1 MMKNIRHTLFSV
13 LVSLALIVTLA
24 GCSGSGNNSMPGGWN
39 TQKSAEGP
47 ASSEPSP
54 LTREALDSQAVAREI
69 INDPHGVNTQPAT
82 PTPGTEWQY
91 NTANNVPNA
100 QPTSQP
106 GSSVTTYPTD
116 VYTSG
121 STQPVPVPAAAPSG
135 PSVKVALL
143 VPLSG
148 KNADLGQAMMQAAQL
163 ALFDMEYDRI
173 ELVPQDTKGTPDG
186 ARTAAQ
192 LAIADG
198 AKLILGP
205 IFATEARA
213 VAPIA
218 QQSNINVI
226 SFSTDWTLAQG
237 NTFVMGFL
245 PFTQV
250 ERIVQYAA
258 QQRLQ
263 RVGIIAPQNEYGN
276 VVVSAWNVSANRN
289 NMPPAGILRVNPGS
303 AEASERIDEF
313 TNGTARMTAAKAGQP
328 LPPAP
333 YDAIFMPVGGSEA
346 VSLADSLAYYE
357 LDAKSVRRLGTGLW
371 DDAALATQK
380 NLDGAWFAASDPSLR
395 KAFERGYFDAYGA
408 APPRLA
414 TLGYDAMSL
423 AVVLAKSGF
432 ANYGA
437 PSYDRASITN
447 PNGFAGIDGIFRFR
461 PDGMA
466 ERGLAILEFKNGS
479 MSVVDPAPRSFVR
492 SGY

>member
-1 MMKNIRHTLFSV
+1 MMKKILHTLFSV
-13 LVSLALIVTLA
+13 SLILSVSACGGTSL
-24 GCSGSGNNSMPGGWN
+24 PGGWN
-39 TQKSAEGP
+39 QQKSAEGP
-47 ASSEPSP
+47 ASTEPSP
-54 LTREALDSQAVAREI
+54 LTREALDSQSVAQQI
-69 INDPHGVNTQPAT
+69 SDPRGVNTLPTGAAAAT
-82 PTPGTEWQY
+82 TPEGWQY
-91 NTANNVPNA
+91 NTGGAATSA
-100 QPTSQP
+100 QAPYQQDP
-106 GSSVTTYPTD
+106 SVTTYPSD
-116 VYTSG
+116 SGYTSG
-121 STQPVPVPAAAPSG
+121 STQPVAVPAAAG

-148 KNADLGQAMMQAAQL
+148 KNADLGQAMLQSAQL

-186 ARTAAQ
+186 ARVAAQ

-213 VAPIA
+213 VAPVA

-245 PFTQV
+245 PHTQV

-263 RVGIIAPQNEYGN
+263 RVGIIAPENEYGN
-276 VVVSAWNVSANRN
+276 VVVSAWNVNASRNGLPSAS
-289 NMPPAGILRVNPGS
+289 ILRVNPGS

-313 TNGTARMTAAKAGQP
+313 TNGTARIAAAKSGQP
-328 LPPAP
+328 MPPAP

-346 VSLADSLAYYE
+346 VSLADSLSYYE
-357 LDAKSVRRLGTGLW
+357 LDSSTVRRLGTGLW

-380 NLDGAWFAASDPSLR
+380 SLDGAWFAASDPSQR
-395 KAFERGYFDAYGA
+395 KAFERRYYDSYGA
-408 APPRLA
+408 APPRLS
-414 TLGYDAMSL
+414 TLAYDATSL

-432 ANYGA
+432 AQYGSPA
-437 PSYDRASITN
+437 YDRGAITN
-447 PNGFAGIDGIFRFR
+447 PNGFAGIDGIFRFH

-466 ERGLAILEFKNGS
+466 ERGLAILEFRNGS
-479 MSVVDPAPRSFVR
+479 MNVVDPAPRSFVKAA
-492 SGY
+492 Y

>member
-1 MMKNIRHTLFSV
+1 MMKKILHTLFSV
-13 LVSLALIVTLA
+13 SLILSVSA
-24 GCSGSGNNSMPGGWN
+24 CSGSMPTGWQS
-39 TQKSAEGP
+39 QKSAEGP
-47 ASSEPSP
+47 ASAAPSP
-54 LTREALDSQAVAREI
+54 ITADEINSNTADSQTVAREI
-69 INDPHGVNTQPAT
+69 LANPRGVNTVPAPAAQATTDWAYGTQGTPAQQTAQQPA
-82 PTPGTEWQY
+82 
-91 NTANNVPNA
+91 
-100 QPTSQP
+100 PTSA
-106 GSSVTTYPTD
+106 VTTYPTD
-116 VYTSG
+116 NYAG
-121 STQPVPVPAAAPSG
+121 TQPVAAPAPSG

-148 KNADLGQAMMQAAQL
+148 KNADLGQAMLQSAQL

-173 ELVPQDTKGTPDG
+173 ELVPQDTKGTTDG

-218 QQSNINVI
+218 QQANVNVI

-237 NTFVMGFL
+237 NVFVMGFL
-245 PFTQV
+245 PHTQV
-250 ERIVQYAA
+250 ERMVQYAG

-263 RVGIIAPQNEYGN
+263 RIGIIAPENEYAN
-276 VVVSAWNVSANRN
+276 VVVSAWNVNASRN
-289 NMPPAGILRVNPGS
+289 GMAPAHILRVKPGS
-303 AEASERIDEF
+303 ADASERIDAF

-346 VSLADSLAYYE
+346 VSLADSLSYYE
-357 LDAKSVRRLGTGLW
+357 LDPQTVRRLGTGLW
-371 DDAALATQK
+371 DDANLATQK
-380 NLDGAWFAASDPSLR
+380 SLNGAWFAASDPALR
-395 KAFERGYFDAYGA
+395 KAFERRYYDSYGA
-408 APPRLA
+408 APPRLS
-414 TLGYDAMSL
+414 TLAYDATSL
-423 AVVLAKSGF
+423 AVVLAKTGF
-432 ANYGA
+432 NEYGT
-437 PSYDRASITN
+437 PSFDRQAITN

-479 MSVVDPAPRSFVR
+479 MNVVDSAPRSFVK

>member
-1 MMKNIRHTLFSV
+1 MMKKILYTLFSV
-13 LVSLALIVTLA
+13 SLILSVSACGGT
-24 GCSGSGNNSMPGGWN
+24 SMPGGWN

-47 ASSEPSP
+47 ASTEPSP
-54 LTREALDSQAVAREI
+54 LTREALDSQALAREI
-69 INDPHGVNTQPAT
+69 MTDPHGVNTTGQTPAQPNPYA
-82 PTPGTEWQY
+82 Y
-91 NTANNVPNA
+91 STADNVPDV
-100 QPTSQP
+100 QPTLSQDP
-106 GSSVTTYPTD
+106 SVTTYPATD
-116 VYTSG
+116 YTSG
-121 STQPVPVPAAAPSG
+121 STAPVPVPAATG

-148 KNADLGQAMMQAAQL
+148 KNASLGQAMLQAAQL

-186 ARTAAQ
+186 AATAAQ
-192 LAIADG
+192 LALADG
-198 AKLILGP
+198 AQLILGP

-218 QQSNINVI
+218 QQRNVNVI

-258 QQRLQ
+258 SQRLQ
-263 RVGIIAPQNEYGN
+263 RIGIIAPENEYGN
-276 VVVSAWNVSANRN
+276 VVVSAWNVNANRN
-289 NMPPAGILRVNPGS
+289 GLAPASILRVNPGS

-313 TNGTARMTAAKAGQP
+313 TNGTARMNAAKSGQP
-328 LPPAP
+328 VPPAP

-357 LDAKSVRRLGTGLW
+357 LDAKTVRRLGTGLW

-380 NLDGAWFAASDPSLR
+380 NLDGAWFAASDPAQR
-395 KAFERGYFDAYGA
+395 KAFERRYYDSYGSA
-408 APPRLA
+408 APRLS
-414 TLGYDAMSL
+414 TLAYDATSL

-432 ANYGA
+432 ANQGA
-437 PSYDRASITN
+437 PAFDRGSITN

-492 SGY
+492 SAY